1 MLFTAAAAQ
10 DASTVFF
17 NPAGMAQQSGSQLQ
31 IVAHYIIPQTE
42 FKNQGSTSVLTTPL
56 AGCNGGD
63 GGEAALVT
71 NLFYMH
77 SFSEQWKAGIGITA
91 PYGLAT
97 RKKNGAS
104 LAKTP
109 GGAIN
114 FTILRSRATLWAS
127 PS

>member
-1 MLFTAAAAQ
+1 MRSL
-10 DASTVFF
+10 SR
-17 NPAGMAQQSGSQLQ
+17 
-31 IVAHYIIPQTE
+31 
-42 FKNQGSTSVLTTPL
+42 FKNQASTTLLTIPL
-56 AGCNGGD
+56 AGGNGGD

-91 PYGLAT
+91 PCGLAAK
-97 RKKNGAS
+97 KKNGAS

-114 FTILRSRATLWAS
+114 FTILRSHATLWAS